1 MKILGGA
8 TSARRRHFTLL
19 VCHVRLSTA
28 SVSHS
33 STVMYSCNA
42 LFSILITTLFSFIH
56 LDFHPRLCL
65 YHNILCSCS
74 LKLLYHGLT
83 AGASAS
89 CSKSLSI
96 FHSSFQ
102 YSALLYIV
110 SCPVHYHSENIIGQ
124 HLRFWH
130 WLSLKNE
137 ALMQFDFVV
146 GKYCQLREPV
156 AKQVCG

>member
-1 MKILGGA
+1 MIVLKCHNVSSRSYFVWSRGLMKILGGA
-8 TSARRRHFTLL
+8 TSARSRHFTLL

-56 LDFHPRLCL
+56 LDFRPRLCL

-83 AGASAS
+83 AGASAR
-89 CSKSLSI
+89 CSNSLSM

-102 YSALLYIV
+102 YCSSQPSMV
-110 SCPVHYHSENIIGQ
+110 
-124 HLRFWH
+124 H
-130 WLSLKNE
+130 WLSSPI
-137 ALMQFDFVV
+137 FPFVCPSRY
-146 GKYCQLREPV
+146 GNILPNLHFYFP
-156 AKQVCG
+156 